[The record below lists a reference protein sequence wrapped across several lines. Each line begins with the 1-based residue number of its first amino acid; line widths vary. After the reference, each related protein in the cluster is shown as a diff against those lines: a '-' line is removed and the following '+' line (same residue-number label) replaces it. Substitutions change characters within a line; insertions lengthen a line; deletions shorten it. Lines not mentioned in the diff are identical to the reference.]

1 MKKILED
8 LKAEGLSKKEWLI
21 YGFLYP
27 LGMLVVL
34 IAASAIE

>member
-8 LKAEGLSKKEWLI
+8 LKAENFSKEEMLV
-21 YGFLYP
+21 YGVLYP
-27 LGMLVVL
+27 LGLLVVL

>member
-8 LKAEGLSKKEWLI
+8 LKAEGFSKKEWLI

-27 LGMLVVL
+27 LGLLVVL

>member
-8 LKAEGLSKKEWLI
+8 LKAEGFSKKEMVV

-27 LGMLVVL
+27 LGMMVVRV
-34 IAASAIE
+34 AAGAIG

>member
-8 LKAEGLSKKEWLI
+8 LKAEGFSKEEMVV

-27 LGMLVVL
+27 LGLIVIL